1 MTEETAE
8 SPDAASDDDSASA
21 SDAGVARTV
30 WRRLVAAGGWFADT
44 FRGHSGANQF
54 EKREK

>member
-1 MTEETAE
+1 MT
-8 SPDAASDDDSASA
+8 DDVDSVDSAGDDAPSGESA
-21 SDAGVARTV
+21 GLPARI
-30 WRRLVAAGGWFADT
+30 WQRLVAAAGWFADT